1 MFMTFSKEMVFPSD
15 FKEQLNRRNETI
27 VSESSQTS
35 AAGGKKSKSESEVTT
50 DQEETERLS
59 GHDLLYLAFMSSEGG
74 EITENLINWTVTSV
88 TPTLITIQLDFRAPL
103 FISQWD

>member
-50 DQEETERLS
+50 D
-59 GHDLLYLAFMSSEGG
+59 
-74 EITENLINWTVTSV
+74 
-88 TPTLITIQLDFRAPL
+88 
-103 FISQWD
+103 